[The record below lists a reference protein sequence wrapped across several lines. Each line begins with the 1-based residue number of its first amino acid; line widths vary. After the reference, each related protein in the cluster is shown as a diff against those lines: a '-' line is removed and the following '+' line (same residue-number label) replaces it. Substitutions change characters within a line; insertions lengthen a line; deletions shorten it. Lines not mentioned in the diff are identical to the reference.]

1 VAVVLGSIPVLLKLT
16 REFFGASG
24 APRA

>member
-1 VAVVLGSIPVLLKLT
+1 VVLGSIPVLLKLT